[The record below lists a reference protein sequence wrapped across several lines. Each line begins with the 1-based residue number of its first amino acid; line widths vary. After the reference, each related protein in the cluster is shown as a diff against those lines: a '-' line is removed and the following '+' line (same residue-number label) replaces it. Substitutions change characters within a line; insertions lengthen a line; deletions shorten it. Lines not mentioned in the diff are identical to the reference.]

1 MQPSSRELA
10 HWQTGGVSNWV
21 HSSRLESLYT
31 LSLYDE
37 LSVAVPGGVGELRLM
52 TLGNHSFSELPMGGM
67 QNRASPSPNRD
78 EKPCLVSE
86 KPPQLREGLPRTY
99 TVFFIIKTLET
110 IISLAAGEAPPSSNR
125 DCQ

>member
-37 LSVAVPGGVGELRLM
+37 LSAAVPRGVGELRLM
-52 TLGNHSFSELPMGGM
+52 TLGNQSFSELPMGGM
-67 QNRASPSPNRD
+67 EKRAAPSPKRD
-78 EKPCLVSE
+78 EQPYWVSE
-86 KPPQLREGLPRTY
+86 KPPQLREGLPGTY
-99 TVFFIIKTLET
+99 AVFFYHQNIRKH
-110 IISLAAGEAPPSSNR
+110 
-125 DCQ
+125 